1 MATGDINAAYIVINY
16 TTEGTHPLVPCPA
29 LPCSRPE
36 ALIVAQRVAMIEG
49 TDTRR
54 LVVVVSCVACV
65 VC

>member
-1 MATGDINAAYIVINY
+1 M
-16 TTEGTHPLVPCPA
+16 PCPA
-29 LPCSRPE
+29 LPCSRLE

>member
-16 TTEGTHPLVPCPA
+16 TTEGTPSRAPL
-29 LPCSRPE
+29 CSRLE

-54 LVVVVSCVACV
+54 LVVVSCVACV